1 MKLRLLFQP
10 VDVREQLV
18 LIGDAAEVPADHFV
32 SSKRWLTARLQADQH
47 AGDDRAVHLQL
58 NAVL

>member
-32 SSKRWLTARLQADQH
+32 SSKRWLTARPQADQH
-47 AGDDRAVHLQL
+47 AGDDQPVDGP
-58 NAVL
+58 